1 MYKKVKFGELED
13 GREVFQYTLTNRNG
27 VTASFLDLGGI
38 WSSMLVPDANGR
50 LDDVVLGYDT
60 IEACLVHGGHLGEI
74 VGRNAN
80 RIGRA
85 EFTLNGVTY
94 KLAAN
99 NGPNNLHSGP
109 DFYRDRIWDTELSE
123 GEGESSIT
131 FSLISPDGD
140 QGYPGNARISVVY
153 TLTDENELKIRYHMI
168 CDRDTVANMTN
179 HSYFNLAGHNSG
191 SAVNQ
196 LVWIDA
202 DCFTPTDE
210 VSIPYGR
217 ISPVKDT
224 PMDFTSGKPIGR
236 DIDEDYEQ
244 LKYGHGYDHNWVL
257 NHEPGKLALSAK
269 AWDEASGRVME
280 VYTDLPGIQ
289 FYTANY
295 LEPEI
300 PGKEGVMYG
309 PRHGYC
315 FETQYY
321 PNAINTPDFPSPVLK
336 EGKEYN
342 TTTIYKFMI
351 E

>member
-1 MYKKVKFGELED
+1 MNRTVFGAAE
-13 GREVFQYTLTNRNG
+13 GAQEVSLFTLKNRNG
-27 VTASFLDLGGI
+27 MEITMSDLGAVLTRVI
-38 WSSMLVPDANGR
+38 VPDQEGHPR
-50 LDDVVLGYDT
+50 DVVLGYESPEEYRKNT
-60 IEACLVHGGHLGEI
+60 NTYFGST
-74 VGRNAN
+74 VGRNGN
-80 RIGRA
+80 RLEGA
-85 EFTLNGVTY
+85 AVTLEGKVYHMTPNEGE
-94 KLAAN
+94 
-99 NGPNNLHSGP
+99 NNLHSGP
-109 DFYRDRIWDTELSE
+109 DGYQIRMWDVKETAEDRNEV
-123 GEGESSIT
+123 T
-131 FSLISPDGD
+131 FVLESPDGD
-140 QGYPGNARISVVY
+140 QGFPGNLKLEVTYA
-153 TLTDENELKIRYHMI
+153 LTDENEIRITYKGVS
-168 CDRDTVANMTN
+168 DAETVFNPTN

>member
-1 MYKKVKFGELED
+1 
-13 GREVFQYTLTNRNG
+13 
-27 VTASFLDLGGI
+27 
-38 WSSMLVPDANGR
+38 
-50 LDDVVLGYDT
+50 
-60 IEACLVHGGHLGEI
+60 
-74 VGRNAN
+74 
-80 RIGRA
+80 
-85 EFTLNGVTY
+85 
-94 KLAAN
+94 
-99 NGPNNLHSGP
+99 
-109 DFYRDRIWDTELSE
+109 
-123 GEGESSIT
+123 
-131 FSLISPDGD
+131 
-140 QGYPGNARISVVY
+140 
-153 TLTDENELKIRYHMI
+153 
-168 CDRDTVANMTN
+168 
-179 HSYFNLAGHNSG
+179 
-191 SAVNQ
+191 
-196 LVWIDA
+196 
-202 DCFTPTDE
+202 
-210 VSIPYGR
+210 
-217 ISPVKDT
+217 
-224 PMDFTSGKPIGR
+224 MDFTSGKPIGR

-289 FYTANY
+289 FYTAHY